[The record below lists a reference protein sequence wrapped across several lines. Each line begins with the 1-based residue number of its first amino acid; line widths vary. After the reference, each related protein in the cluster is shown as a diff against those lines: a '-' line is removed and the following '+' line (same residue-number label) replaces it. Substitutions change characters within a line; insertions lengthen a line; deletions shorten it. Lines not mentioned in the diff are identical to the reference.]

1 MPTVSFSYMI
11 TASMATPMADIGYA
25 VRVPASSERQLLKR
39 LHFTFPPGSSGAEKQ
54 DPLGNHILTGIRRGT
69 TARLAFT
76 VSGKARIDPEQ
87 FEDGPP
93 DQYTEPTSR
102 THVGAFLRLFYLH
115 HSAVGDDVD
124 RARHF
129 CMMLRE
135 DFSCR
140 PGFAARDTAEE
151 AMEARSGAPEDAA
164 HIILSLCRLDHI
176 AARFVSGLTSH
187 GPSAWIEVWDGRHWI
202 PIDPRTG
209 EVCDHCFLKIAHGR
223 DGDDVALAAL
233 SKGCRLTHVEIHST
247 LTVDHSST
255 H

>member
-11 TASMATPMADIGYA
+11 TASMATPMADFGYA

-102 THVGAFLRLFYLH
+102 THVGAFLRLLP
-115 HSAVGDDVD
+115 AP
-124 RARHF
+124 
-129 CMMLRE
+129 
-135 DFSCR
+135 FSR
-140 PGFAARDTAEE
+140 R
-151 AMEARSGAPEDAA
+151 R
-164 HIILSLCRLDHI
+164 
-176 AARFVSGLTSH
+176 
-187 GPSAWIEVWDGRHWI
+187 
-202 PIDPRTG
+202 
-209 EVCDHCFLKIAHGR
+209 
-223 DGDDVALAAL
+223 
-233 SKGCRLTHVEIHST
+233 
-247 LTVDHSST
+247 
-255 H
+255 